1 LRCKWRMERSAQS
14 LSQCVLVSCTRTTD
28 PSRDLPLAHP
38 DGSWLRADQR
48 WPDHGHWSTDC
59 PTRPE
64 AYGAMITRPMA
75 APAQSLGANLSPS
88 SSGGI
93 VGEHPHLRI
102 YDPRPSTRPPPE
114 VAFQT
119 GDMPHVQQRPMAG
132 PQTEWLAWEGNGVRS
147 LV

>member
-1 LRCKWRMERSAQS
+1 MARSRS
-14 LSQCVLVSCTRTTD
+14 LVHS
-28 PSRDLPLAHP
+28 LP
-38 DGSWLRADQR
+38 DS
-48 WPDHGHWSTDC
+48 
-59 PTRPE
+59 PE

-147 LV
+147 PV